1 MKLSFAFAIG
11 FWLFIGAMVILF
23 IRGAGHQKRFER
35 RQYRDRQPASNRDL
49 SAVSDLLTIF
59 QIGCAAVGVV
69 AIVLLWLFGEQF
81 LNLVCG
87 V

>member
-35 RQYRDRQPASNRDL
+35 RQYRDRQPPAYHL
-49 SAVSDLLTIF
+49 FAKTHDLLLIV
-59 QIGCAAVGVV
+59 QIGCAAIGIAV
-69 AIVLLWLFGEQF
+69 IVLACLIGHPFLSLF
-81 LNLVCG
+81 CG